1 MREQFT
7 FYRSFYSALQRIKNP
22 EHRLIAYDMLC
33 SYALMQQEPDLDS
46 LPDSVALAFELLRP
60 VLDKARSKAE
70 NGSKGGGN
78 LGSAAEPS
86 ASKPE
91 ANPFVP
97 QANGFVTDAPAS
109 KPQKPASKK
118 EVEIEIEGER
128 EVEVE
133 VEREVEKEKEVE
145 VEESA
150 EQRQPAATASC
161 RPSAEID
168 FSAYS
173 FSPALREKLSA
184 WFAYKQE
191 RRQGYTAQQK
201 HSLLHTVEQKLSIY
215 PESAILAI
223 IDQCMVAGWKNIIF
237 ERLDKPGA
245 VPHPP
250 GPRPLDA
257 DERAAIRRIREE
269 LELERGR

>member
-78 LGSAAEPS
+78 SDAAAEPA

-91 ANPFVP
+91 AKPFVP
-97 QANGFVTDAPAS
+97 QANGFVPDEPAS

-118 EVEIEIEGER
+118 EVEIEIE
-128 EVEVE
+128 
-133 VEREVEKEKEVE
+133 VEREVEKEKEKAVE
-145 VEESA
+145 VEEAA
-150 EQRQPAATASC
+150 EKRQPAAPASC

-191 RRQGYTAQQK
+191 RRQPYTAQQK
-201 HSLLHTVEQKLSIY
+201 QALLQTVAQKLSSY
-215 PESAILAI
+215 PESAIIALV
-223 IDQCMVAGWKNIIF
+223 DQCMVAGWKNIIF

-257 DERAAIRRIREE
+257 DEQAAIRRIREE

>member
-78 LGSAAEPS
+78 SDAAAEPA

-91 ANPFVP
+91 AKPFVL
-97 QANGFVTDAPAS
+97 QANRFVPDEPAS

-118 EVEIEIEGER
+118 EVEIEIE
-128 EVEVE
+128 
-133 VEREVEKEKEVE
+133 VEREVEKEKEKEVE
-145 VEESA
+145 VEEAA
-150 EQRQPAATASC
+150 EQRQPAAPASC

-168 FSAYS
+168 FSTYS

-215 PESAILAI
+215 PESAILAL

-257 DERAAIRRIREE
+257 DEQAAIRRIREE